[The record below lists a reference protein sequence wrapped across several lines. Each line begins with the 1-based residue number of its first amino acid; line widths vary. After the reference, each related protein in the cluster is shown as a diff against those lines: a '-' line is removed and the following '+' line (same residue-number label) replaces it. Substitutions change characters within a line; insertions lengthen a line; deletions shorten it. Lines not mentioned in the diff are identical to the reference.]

1 MPAHLPADHANA
13 KYLASRLGEIDG
25 IQTFPVETNI
35 VIFDVSG
42 TGFTPR
48 QISAALK
55 QRGVLMN
62 GVDDRLMRAVTH
74 HDATREECREAMDAM
89 NEVFAHRGMPQP
101 A

>member
-13 KYLASRLGEIDG
+13 KYLASRLGEIAG